1 MNIVQSIILGI
12 IQGLTEFFP
21 VSSSGHM
28 VILPY
33 LFDWDYRSLY
43 FTVVV
48 HFATLA
54 AVVTVFY
61 RDIYEILRALVLGI
75 FKRDWRNSNN
85 FKLGILLIVATIP
98 AAVAGFFLDDYVE
111 NLFSKPLIVA
121 VCLIITAL
129 FLVSGELRGRRIET
143 ACNLH
148 AGYAPEIK
156 KSPVKSDKEAEEKL
170 TGKIDLN
177 DISAGNENNK
187 NKKDNK
193 AGKVNFNLLIAL
205 MTGIGQAVAIL
216 PGISRSG
223 TTISF
228 ARFFGVRRSD
238 AVKFSFLLSVPIIFG
253 SFVLEIFRS
262 SDIISGGG
270 PEVVQSLI
278 AGFISS
284 YLAGL
289 FAVKFMVKIVERRN
303 LNVFAIYCTG
313 VAIIVFIFYIINKF
327 I

>member
-1 MNIVQSIILGI
+1 LNIIQSIILGI
-12 IQGLTEFFP
+12 IQGFTEFFP

-33 LFDWDYRSLY
+33 LFSWDYQPLY
-43 FTVVV
+43 FTVAV

-61 RDIYEILRALVLGI
+61 RDIYEILKALVLGI

-85 FKLGILLIVATIP
+85 FRLGIFLIVATIP
-98 AAVAGFFLDDYVE
+98 AAVSGFFLDDYVE
-111 NLFSKPLIVA
+111 NLFSEPLIVA

-129 FLVSGELRGRRIET
+129 FLVSGELRGRRIE
-143 ACNLH
+143 AARNLQSE
-148 AGYAPEIK
+148 YTPEIK
-156 KSPVKSDKEAEEKL
+156 KSPVKSDKEAEEKF

-177 DISAGNENNK
+177 DIGAGKGDRKNNK
-187 NKKDNK
+187 DDK
-193 AGKVNFNLLIAL
+193 AGKVNFNLFIAL
-205 MTGIGQAVAIL
+205 ITGIGQAVAIL

-228 ARFFGVRRSD
+228 ARFFGVKRSD

-253 SFVLEIFRS
+253 SFVLEISRS

-289 FAVKFMVKIVERRN
+289 FAVKFIVKIVERRN
-303 LNVFAIYCTG
+303 LNVFAIYCTCM
-313 VAIIVFIFYIINKF
+313 AIIVFIFYIINKF